1 MKTTLNFP
9 DSLIFEAKV
18 RAAREH
24 TTLTGLI
31 VEGLKMRLKRSDI
44 TRELP
49 VSSSDGGLKNGYTW
63 EGIRRGRDGNELYR

>member
-9 DSLIFEAKV
+9 DSLILEAKI

-31 VEGLKMRLKRSDI
+31 VEGLKMRLRQKDI
-44 TRELP
+44 PRELP
-49 VSSSDGGLKNGYTW
+49 VSASGGGLKEGHSW
-63 EGIRRGRDGNELYR
+63 ENIRHSGAENEVYR

>member
-9 DSLIFEAKV
+9 DSLIFEAKI

-44 TRELP
+44 RRELP
-49 VSSSDGGLKNGYTW
+49 VSSSDGGLKDAYTW
-63 EGIRRGRDGNELYR
+63 EGIRRVGEGNAVYR

>member
-9 DSLIFEAKV
+9 DSLILEAKI

-31 VEGLKMRLKRSDI
+31 VEGLKMRLRQRDI
-44 TRELP
+44 PRDLP
-49 VSSSDGGLKNGYTW
+49 VSGSGGGLKAGHTW
-63 EGIRRGRDGNELYR
+63 EGIHRSGAGNEVYR